1 MVTFSKRNIREGLRE
16 AAKILIGKIERTTH
30 NGSAD
35 TESFCDV
42 LSKISDA
49 LKHYDHEILDETEAE
64 AEIITEIMTADDN
77 NLNIN
82 LAIAR
87 VKGRPDKKT
96 IERLTPQTTRTITHK
111 ETEVRNDNAVD
122 QSLTTNNSENCTHT
136 SVGVCLISTCQND
149 AISNNGK
156 DLRKKPCVFC
166 SEIHAPWT
174 CVNVTNVKKRRD
186 IIKEKRLCYNCLG
199 THKIAHCKSEKTC
212 KNCGK
217 RHNTSIC
224 FAGGRTLRE
233 RKEDDTVNTS
243 NPIRKS
249 KSDLAT
255 YRVPQGVT
263 RIENEND
270 TKKKAIVRTTT
281 SPNIIKV
288 NTGQTSDTPIDDF
301 YGKLRSEQ
309 SGTGKCHMC
318 YQYRYNDR
326 ATSYRQ

>member
-30 NGSAD
+30 NGFAD

-49 LKHYDHEILDETEAE
+49 LKHYDHEILDETEEE

-77 NLNIN
+77 NLNID

-87 VKGRPDKKT
+87 AKGRPDKKT
-96 IERLTPQTTRTITHK
+96 IERLSLQTTRTSK
-111 ETEVRNDNAVD
+111 DVETENAID

-149 AISNNGK
+149 AISNINET

-166 SEIHAPWT
+166 AEIHAPWT

-186 IIKEKRLCYNCLG
+186 IIREKRLCYNCLG

-224 FAGGRTLRE
+224 FAGGRTPTE
-233 RKEDDTVNTS
+233 RKEDDIVNTS
-243 NPIRKS
+243 NHIRNS

-255 YRVPQGVT
+255 NRVPQEVT
-263 RIENEND
+263 SFEN
-270 TKKKAIVRTTT
+270 KKDAKNKAIVRV
-281 SPNIIKV
+281 SSDHNIINV

-301 YGKLRSEQ
+301 YGKLGSEP
-309 SGTGKCHMC
+309 SGTVNYHMC
-318 YQYRYNDR
+318 YRCRYNDR
-326 ATSYRQ
+326 ATSYGQ